1 MNKVKFKVKLKI
13 VSLLVLLL
21 AFLMLPFG
29 QFEPMIAVG
38 EYQISKEEDLRNWL
52 NNVDNVQTNNPNAVL
67 TQSMTINWGEYGV
80 ANYPATIESGSTLDG
95 NGFTVYLPGGTY
107 TTNNVYVGQL
117 GLFAD
122 FVIGTLKNINFE
134 LISDYNITI
143 DSAISD
149 SNEQLYVGVVCGKME
164 NGTIENCSVKLD
176 KSITFKTIKDA
187 FMATSSNHFGVIAG
201 GMWGNAVVSNTSVIQ
216 TSNSTIDISCE
227 QAYSYLRI
235 ALISGDPYSQDGN
248 IPTIKNVYVERNG
261 QIVFGN
267 NGGNI
272 GNGSGGEI
280 YGAIVGD
287 IDTGGDG
294 SDHNIKI
301 DGVIYNSIYNG
312 VYEGVTYQNRNQ
324 RSDNT
329 HGYIIGAR
337 KKDGT
342 NFSIAN
348 IYSLVEM
355 TDTDYV
361 KSSNIGYTLLPS
373 GYSYDFNGDNLVIT
387 KNEPEQ
393 NSFIWSVSNNTGN
406 DYQVYKQL
414 SNSVEIPKKTV
425 DVTTLKDTLN
435 FTFGQIIDSA
445 IAGFEENQ
453 AVYSGKAFQTVRIKV
468 GDKTISEGFGVN
480 YKNNINA
487 FATTGEKATFELQY
501 PDRDDGIFITSDKSF
516 IKKEGI
522 EFDNPELNINQAK
535 LEITYK
541 AGDVYTN
548 SLNIS
553 GLVNNEQVT
562 IDGKKYGNG
571 ETSLDC
577 VGNSVTKTI
586 SFEDGAIASNYDIT
600 QNGLE
605 DLTFE
610 VQPKTVSVGEGI
622 SIINADGQNAVFKDN
637 QLTIYSKNYQS
648 IKLNFTQN
656 EGYLNSVEITAEDK
670 EFKISQSLSGTTMTY
685 ELSCNAENDLH
696 YLTSL
701 SLEENLQKVAVKIE
715 VDTNLL
721 ANLLVN
727 GEKPVRYGDYLLI
740 SADYNQELEFV
751 ITLLEDY
758 QNYQISYN
766 IDTKV
771 QIEGNSFKVVAK
783 SQQNNFMLIS
793 IDITEVV

>member
-29 QFEPMIAVG
+29 QFEPTIAVG

-67 TQSMTINWGEYGV
+67 MQSMTINWGEYGV

-107 TTNNVYVGQL
+107 TTKGDITYGQL

-143 DSAISD
+143 HAKTAQK
-149 SNEQLYVGVVCGKME
+149 NNLLYVGVVCAKLDE
-164 NGTIENCSVKLD
+164 GTIENCSVKLD
-176 KSITFKTIKDA
+176 HNISFSTNNDSWSNPTDA
-187 FMATSSNHFGVIAG
+187 SSNHFGVIAG

-216 TSNSTIDISCE
+216 TSNSTISTTAS
-227 QAYSYLRI
+227 QGHAFLRT
-235 ALISGDPYSQDGN
+235 ALICADPYSRNGN
-248 IPTIKNVYVERNG
+248 IPTIKNVYVERSG

-267 NGGNI
+267 R
-272 GNGSGGEI
+272 SSLAGGEI

-605 DLTFE
+605 DLNFE

-656 EGYLNSVEITAEDK
+656 EGYLNRVEITAEDK

>member
-29 QFEPMIAVG
+29 QFEPTIAVD
-38 EYQISKEEDLRNWL
+38 EYQISREEDLRNWL

-107 TTNNVYVGQL
+107 TTTNVYVGQL

-122 FVIGTLKNINFE
+122 FVIGTLKNITFE
-134 LISDYNITI
+134 LLSDYNITI

-280 YGAIVGD
+280 YGAVVGD

-435 FTFGQIIDSA
+435 FAFGQIIDSA

-577 VGNSVTKTI
+577 VSNSVTKTI

-600 QNGLE
+600 QNELE

-656 EGYLNSVEITAEDK
+656 EGYLNRVEITAEDK

-771 QIEGNSFKVVAK
+771 QIEGNSFKVIAK